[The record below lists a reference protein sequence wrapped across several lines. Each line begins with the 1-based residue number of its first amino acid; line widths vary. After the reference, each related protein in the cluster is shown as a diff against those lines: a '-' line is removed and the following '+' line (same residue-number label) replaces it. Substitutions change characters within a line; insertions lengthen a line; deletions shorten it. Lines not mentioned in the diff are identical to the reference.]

1 MLWIR
6 DVKKAAVS
14 SMGRCTAEMI
24 TRRRGHGTRSSSTH
38 INSGEERGRQ
48 ARYAWRR
55 SELAR
60 VGA

>member
-6 DVKKAAVS
+6 DVKKAVVS

-38 INSGEERGRQ
+38 INSGEEMRTAG
-48 ARYAWRR
+48 
-55 SELAR
+55 SVR
-60 VGA
+60 VATQRAC